1 MSDEGPAEAETTTV
15 EAQSDGQEQPT
26 VAPEDEERLV
36 DHPRAGQRSFK
47 PTHDGAGTDD
57 PLDPDEVHAHG
68 VFPEDPNE
76 YPDPDNPSISP

>member
-1 MSDEGPAEAETTTV
+1 MTISEGPAEAQTTKVKAQPGGEAPTV
-15 EAQSDGQEQPT
+15 E
-26 VAPEDEERLV
+26 PEDEEKLV

-57 PLDPDEVHAHG
+57 PLDPAEVHAHG
-68 VFPEDPNE
+68 LFPEDPNE